1 MIEYLYT
8 GHYTSDAQEQPDDS
22 SLDSTSKSRPAR
34 KYSRH
39 RYLRE
44 SPHTCD
50 DTYGNCN
57 ILPLCPHH
65 RCGENCA
72 WDCDIFVCKHC
83 TYVCFGQKPENLL
96 VHAKMYE
103 IADKYQLAGLKAL
116 ARKLFASEILAS
128 WDHELF
134 PAAAHYAFSTTVEED
149 KDLRDIIIRTIAE
162 HTGLIRTTEIQALM
176 TEFGGLAVGVLL
188 AKADECRWK

>member
-1 MIEYLYT
+1 
-8 GHYTSDAQEQPDDS
+8 
-22 SLDSTSKSRPAR
+22 
-34 KYSRH
+34 
-39 RYLRE
+39 
-44 SPHTCD
+44 
-50 DTYGNCN
+50 
-57 ILPLCPHH
+57 
-65 RCGENCA
+65 
-72 WDCDIFVCKHC
+72 
-83 TYVCFGQKPENLL
+83 
-96 VHAKMYE
+96 MYE